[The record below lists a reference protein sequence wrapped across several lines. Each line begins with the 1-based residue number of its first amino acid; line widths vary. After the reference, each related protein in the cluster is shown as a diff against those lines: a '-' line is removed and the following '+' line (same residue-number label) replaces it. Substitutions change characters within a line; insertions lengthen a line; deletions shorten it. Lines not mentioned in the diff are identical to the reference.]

1 MIHYIENEQLKIG
14 VKEQG
19 CELTSIFSKKDN
31 TERLWQ
37 GDKSIWNGQSPILF
51 PVIGRLLDDKYILD
65 GKEYEMP
72 KHGFARNIQWS
83 LKEKSENSISF
94 ILTDSEQT
102 FKMYPFRFKLIVTF
116 TLEEN
121 KLSVRHTVINTD
133 SRTIYFSLGAHPAF
147 VCRIGDRLSFDT
159 PETLDSMKID
169 LEKSLLLTETKPVLK
184 DETDIVI
191 TKDIFNEDAL
201 IFEGVKSEYVTLTS
215 DNHNRKIRFNLGGA
229 PYLGIWAKPG
239 APYVCIE
246 PWYGLN
252 DTPERKADLSLKTGI
267 NTLSKKEE
275 FNFTWSAEI
284 I

>member
-72 KHGFARNIQWS
+72 KHGFARNHQWS

-246 PWYGLN
+246 PWHGLN

-267 NTLSKKEE
+267 NALSEKEE